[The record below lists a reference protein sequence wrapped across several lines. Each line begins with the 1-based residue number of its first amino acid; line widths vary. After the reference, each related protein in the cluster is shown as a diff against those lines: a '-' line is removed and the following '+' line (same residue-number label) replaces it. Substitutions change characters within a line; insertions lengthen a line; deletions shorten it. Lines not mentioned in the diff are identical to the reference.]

1 MESVEKVDKPWGYEL
16 IWARTDKYIG
26 KIIHINDGHRL
37 SLQYHNEK
45 EETIFVMSG
54 QLMIWESEGPDISCQ
69 AKTSSQVRCYKKSRL
84 HAIRG

>member
-54 QLMIWESEGPDISCQ
+54 PDISCQ